1 MQLIKCY
8 RVSGKVQGVF
18 FRSSTARRATEL
30 NLSGTV
36 LNRADGTV
44 EVIAAGEP
52 VALETLHQ
60 WLHEGPEL
68 ATVDKVEELPC
79 DERMRNALPTAGFSV
94 LRI

>member
-18 FRSSTARRATEL
+18 FRSSTVRQATEL

-36 LNRADGTV
+36 HNRADGTV
-44 EVIAAGEP
+44 EVVAVGEP

-60 WLHEGPEL
+60 WLHKGPKL
-68 ATVDKVEELPC
+68 AIVDQVEELPC
-79 DERMRNALPTAGFSV
+79 DERMRNALPVEGFSV